1 MADILEKALGFV
13 LGVLLYLWVHRDREE
28 SGVKIEGKIEVRK
41 RRAKKKQERDEV
53 DEVYSFSNE
62 SLKSSDNDLK
72 F

>member
-28 SGVKIEGKIEVRK
+28 PGVKIEGKIEVRK